1 MVHSSVDKLA
11 AEHVAFPFP
20 KPKTSGED
28 AGEESEGGPYI
39 EEEGDRDR
47 VLKGCRHA
55 TAEDG
60 LFTDDELRALFT
72 DAPLLRSAYGRNYGR
87 LDAEHAQFFRDRPD
101 DQRPGGWAEFG
112 MLEDVAD
119 EDKLRR
125 GDCEPL
131 YTSVTPI
138 WRCVRRSLATRLT
151 RQTLD
156 YIFTS
161 EEVHVDGLLPIHRIE
176 ELEGGLPRANVGP
189 SDHMGLMVRALPP

>member
-20 KPKTSGED
+20 KPKTSDEGDGGE
-28 AGEESEGGPYI
+28 EGGPYI

-55 TAEDG
+55 KPDDG
-60 LFTDDELRALFT
+60 LLTDDELRSLFT
-72 DAPLLRSAYGRNYGR
+72 DAPPLRSAYGRNYGR
-87 LDAEHAQFFRDRPD
+87 LSAEHAQLFRDRPD
-101 DQRPGGWAEFG
+101 EQRPGGWAEFG
-112 MLEDVAD
+112 MLDADASD

-138 WRCVRRSLATRLT
+138 WRCVR
-151 RQTLD
+151 
-156 YIFTS
+156 
-161 EEVHVDGLLPIHRIE
+161 
-176 ELEGGLPRANVGP
+176 
-189 SDHMGLMVRALPP
+189 VRAVLTS